1 MFDRVTTD
9 CAGPLDCRMRAGEV
23 VGLVGLRGAG
33 HESIGRALF
42 GLAPV
47 TGGHI
52 VLDGEA
58 IAASSPREAIAL
70 GINLVC
76 ADRMTESIVPG
87 LSIRENLFLN
97 PVRRRAAISSRISC
111 LVQSQ
116 TPRCSSVN
124 ASG

>member
-1 MFDRVTTD
+1 
-9 CAGPLDCRMRAGEV
+9 MRAGEV

-33 HESIGRALF
+33 QESIGRALF

-47 TGGHI
+47 TGGQI

-76 ADRMTESIVPG
+76 ADRMAESIVPG

-97 PVRRRAAISSRISC
+97 PVRRRGH
-111 LVQSQ
+111 LVSYLGLGAGVT
-116 TPRCSSVN
+116 TPRCSSAN